1 MQPGS
6 NSAYS
11 HEETDADRKRSI
23 LTENALSLDL
33 VFAFSGDRELTE
45 SENTRCIF
53 RDDLASD
60 FGMSRPPISVSSGH

>member
-45 SENTRCIF
+45 SENTRFEI
-53 RDDLASD
+53 LA
-60 FGMSRPPISVSSGH
+60 